1 MKKSA
6 ELRVLY
12 SNRLGTCMVWK
23 HEFICKDK
31 LKDSMM
37 RVKSKQIVAELMS
50 LHLQKINRLIKM
62 YY

>member
-50 LHLQKINRLIKM
+50 LHL
-62 YY
+62 

>member
-23 HEFICKDK
+23 HEFIC
-31 LKDSMM
+31 KDSMM